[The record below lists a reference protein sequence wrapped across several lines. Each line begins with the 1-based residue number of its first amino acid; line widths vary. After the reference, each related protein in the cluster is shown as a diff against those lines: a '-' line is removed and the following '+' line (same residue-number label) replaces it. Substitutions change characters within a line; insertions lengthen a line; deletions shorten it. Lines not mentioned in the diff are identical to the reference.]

1 MQRIRL
7 LVASTASGGSIAS
20 SHNYDICGIARRA
33 RALGRSRMK
42 VEAHLAVAPPKKIG
56 VADADLKMDDQS
68 QARTEFP
75 SEPKSHKYSQ
85 GFAAGHHFFIILAAV
100 PTL

>member
-42 VEAHLAVAPPKKIG
+42 VGAHITFAAPINFEIRN
-56 VADADLKMDDQS
+56 V
-68 QARTEFP
+68 RFT
-75 SEPKSHKYSQ
+75 PKS
-85 GFAAGHHFFIILAAV
+85 GH
-100 PTL
+100 